1 MTTQR
6 IAFLATLAAVLLGT
20 TTFAMAQAVAD
31 EPAAHSMGEHPA
43 ILVKRQGPQL
53 DTNRFILAH
62 PAGLAVIA
70 TPSPTYDHPAV
81 IVARMASQQS
91 EMDRNMAQPP
101 VASAWLRRSE
111 LSATATMAAATG
123 H

>member
-62 PAGLAVIA
+62 PAGLQVVEA
-70 TPSPTYDHPAV
+70 PSPTYDHPAV
-81 IVARMASQQS
+81 VVARRAGQDSDL
-91 EMDRNMAQPP
+91 ERYLAQPP

-111 LSATATMAAATG
+111 TSVAANPAALSR
-123 H
+123 